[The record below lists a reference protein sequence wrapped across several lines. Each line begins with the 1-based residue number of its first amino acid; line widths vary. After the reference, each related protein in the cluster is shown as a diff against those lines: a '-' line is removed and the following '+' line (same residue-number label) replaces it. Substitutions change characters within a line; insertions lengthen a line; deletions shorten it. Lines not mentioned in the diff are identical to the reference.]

1 MFSFRRDKAGFFAGL
16 TLMTIAVGTAIAT
29 LVLVI
34 VGWAVGNRTVY
45 DFSVRWVL
53 GIAWVLCIATVLTRI
68 YIFRWQMKRRER
80 AAAAAAQAAN
90 EPALPDANGPP
101 AHAPTAPTQKGGE
114 LPTGSPGTPP

>member
-1 MFSFRRDKAGFFAGL
+1 MFSFRRDKTGFFAGL
-16 TLMTIAVGTAIAT
+16 TLMTVAGGTAIAT

-34 VGWAVGNRTVY
+34 VGWAIGNRTVY

-80 AAAAAAQAAN
+80 AAAAAQAAN
-90 EPALPDANGPP
+90 EPAPPDANGAPP
-101 AHAPTAPTQKGGE
+101 DAPTAPTQKGGE
-114 LPTGSPGTPP
+114 LPTSSPGTPP